1 MMLEN
6 EKMIV
11 NIKVWSLL
19 ALIVMLIIN
28 FCFASSGASVSTY
41 INILV
46 ILLSTICEW
55 KMSEIKHIISFK
67 EI

>member
-28 FCFASSGASVSTY
+28 FCFASSWASVSTY